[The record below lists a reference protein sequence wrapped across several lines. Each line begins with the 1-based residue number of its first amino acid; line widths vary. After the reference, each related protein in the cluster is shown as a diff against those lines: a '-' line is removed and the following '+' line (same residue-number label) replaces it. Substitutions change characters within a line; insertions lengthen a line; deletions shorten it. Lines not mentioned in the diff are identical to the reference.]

1 MAILL
6 IALPLIAALTWVGAI
21 VVDRGPYDAGA
32 ALLIGL
38 GLLTG
43 ATVSTVGMALTG
55 GRWARR
61 MATITMA
68 GSLLLALAR
77 PVDAWWWA
85 GVVMTVLAAV
95 GIYSGASA
103 ELARRLPSATGPPG
117 RAVALLVALLLV
129 PLALGLGSWLESNA
143 FTVTVG
149 VSAPIA
155 AMWYSRVLPGGY
167 YVARYGWPA
176 AALVLAPL
184 QPLWAS
190 VVSAALGILIAVI
203 AADSSVR
210 IAFYPPVEQGTAV
223 AIPPELTPPDVL
235 AEADLDERGRRRR

>member
-21 VVDRGPYDAGA
+21 VVDPGPYEAGA

-61 MATITMA
+61 MATIAMA

-77 PVDAWWWA
+77 PVDPWWWA
-85 GVVMTVLAAV
+85 GVVATVVAVV
-95 GIYSGASA
+95 GINSGASA
-103 ELARRLPSATGPPG
+103 ELARKLPSATGPPG
-117 RAVALLVALLLV
+117 RAVALVVALLLV
-129 PLALGLGSWLESNA
+129 PLALGLGSWLGSNA

-176 AALVLAPL
+176 VAVVLAPF

-190 VVSAALGILIAVI
+190 VVSASVGIVIAVI

-223 AIPPELTPPDVL
+223 PIPPELTPPDVL